1 MNMISPDN
9 LWSLSPSNS
18 ADGFMPHVS
27 SGEWDDCYDVG
38 TGFTAAGDATV
49 VVAVEDLPNGVIS
62 LKTDAGDP
70 ADNDQATRH
79 RTAKSYLFGGDPL
92 FFESRIKPSAVTTD
106 AIVTGFSSVIAD
118 LIADGGAALIA
129 DFSGA
134 IWFLDESG
142 TDWNFVTS
150 KGTTQVKTDNVAPA
164 TRNAWVRLGIR
175 YEPGVSGKAKVIGYI
190 NGKQVVIHE
199 LNNASAAAMHR
210 VDVGIKVGAAA
221 QGTVLIDYVKTDK
234 QR

>member
-38 TGFTAAGDATV
+38 VGNTLAGEGTV
-49 VVAVEDLPNGVIS
+49 LGAVENSPNGVVA
-62 LKTDAGDP
+62 LKTKVATP
-70 ADNDQATRH
+70 ADNDEGYRH
-79 RTAKSYLFGGDPL
+79 RTAKSYLFGSEPI
-92 FFESRIKPSAVTTD
+92 FFESRIKPSAVVTD
-106 AIVTGFSSVIAD
+106 AVVTGFASVLTD
-118 LIADGGAALIA
+118 LIADAGAALIA

-134 IWFLDESG
+134 LWFLPKNG
-142 TDWNFVTS
+142 TGWSLVTS
-150 KGTTQVKTDNVAPA
+150 IGTTQVVTANVVPA

-175 YEPGVSGKAKVIGYI
+175 YEPGVKGKAKVIGYA
-190 NGKQVVIHE
+190 NGKEVVIHE
-199 LNNASAAAMHR
+199 LDNASAAAMHR
-210 VDVGIKVGAAA
+210 VDAGIKVGAAA

-234 QR
+234 TR